1 MPRESF
7 YPDTNEP
14 HIHLHSGGATFT
26 DIGHSHRTL
35 VRGSLVY
42 RGTLQEVIAELQRR
56 GDARSLQMA
65 QYIQANLA

>member
-14 HIHLHSGGATFT
+14 HIHL
-26 DIGHSHRTL
+26 HSHRTL

-42 RGTLQEVIAELQRR
+42 RGTLQEVLAELQRR